1 MDATR
6 AAAQPASAT
15 ARVPSLKETV
25 APANDPAEHEAD
37 RIADAVLQG
46 RRWPLPGQSGWSAA
60 TDPASLAPS
69 PAGRERAG
77 ESLIQRSA
85 KPGDGEPAAVTA
97 PTSASP
103 LLVPDDANASPG
115 QMRKGEFMAA
125 LRAGICAA
133 VDAALAGTGRDSEGC
148 PWIEHW
154 LGYYET
160 RSAVDIERALLR
172 YAPEAAGVP
181 TAAQY
186 IRVVTARVSQ
196 SAQRWARTGEVT
208 GLPDEMPG
216 AAGGGGLLA
225 GLGAMFFKPRS
236 GGAHAADPVSVR
248 EQLGRGESLGGG
260 LRARMEGAFGTSF
273 SAVRLHTDGTAA
285 RLSNQLNARAFA
297 IGPHI
302 AFGGGEFQPGTPAGD
317 ALIAHELAHVVQ
329 QGQGGEGAPGGVP
342 SGAREPVASGATST
356 ALEHDADSAAAGVAA
371 TLWDAGSVS
380 GLHREA
386 RPRLR
391 SGLSLQRCASKPKTA
406 VPGAQGAPAKVKL
419 TPLQE
424 RQQSLSG
431 AGERLRDV
439 SAWATGQQKQ
449 QGVPDI
455 KGVKDL
461 APAEAAKVAEAI
473 DLLTKANATF
483 GIQALDE
490 IGPQLDEVVAKTK
503 AARSTSGATGGDS
516 QDQRLAANQTR
527 LSLNRA
533 IDASNEVNTRVTA
546 LSQTLDVAAIKE
558 HTDAIAAAL
567 DGLQNDASAIDDA
580 YDAIRKHVRSVK
592 ELVRDLKARSSQLPA
607 AVGRILF
614 VLRSF
619 LALNAP
625 GRAVAPTDDEI
636 KAYLAGTQG
645 NLGQDFNLVFGD
657 GRETMGFDLFVI
669 YASVLE
675 QQLAVRAKMA
685 AAQVKPA
692 SPVPTL
698 GNAEDFFKALKT
710 KGNAEV
716 IDAYDSYAG
725 AYFYHRV
732 IDKFDDMKVSGVV
745 ELYTR
750 PLSIFGLRPLVC
762 TGFAML
768 GAHLLQQAGAS
779 LKAFH
784 VAVRASDEA
793 IVENRIDAGHALAH
807 LTRKGQDLWVT
818 NATVEASK
826 ADAERTV
833 GWDPKDKTLRE
844 ATGSTV
850 PGANANLEKALGERG
865 DAIRNR
871 GSGGRRR

>member
-6 AAAQPASAT
+6 AATQPASAT

-25 APANDPAEHEAD
+25 APANDPVGHEAD

-46 RRWPLPGQSGWSAA
+46 RRWPLPGPSGWSAA
-60 TDPASLAPS
+60 TDPGLPAP
-69 PAGRERAG
+69 P
-77 ESLIQRSA
+77 
-85 KPGDGEPAAVTA
+85 PAATG
-97 PTSASP
+97 ASP
-103 LLVPDDANASPG
+103 LLVADDVNASPG

-160 RSAVDIERALLR
+160 RDAVDIERALLR

-181 TAAQY
+181 SAAQY
-186 IRVVTARVSQ
+186 LRLITARVSQ

-216 AAGGGGLLA
+216 AAGGGLLA

-260 LRARMEGAFGTSF
+260 LRARMEGAFGTRF
-273 SAVRLHTDGTAA
+273 SAVRLHTDGNAA
-285 RLSNQLNARAFA
+285 RLSNRLNARAFA

-329 QGQGGEGAPGGVP
+329 QGQGGEAAASPAREAAVSGAPE
-342 SGAREPVASGATST
+342 A
-356 ALEHDADSAAAGVAA
+356 ALEHDADAAAAGVAA

-419 TPLQE
+419 TLLQE

-439 SAWATGQQKQ
+439 SAWAAGQQKQ

-455 KGVKDL
+455 RGVKEL
-461 APAEAAKVAEAI
+461 APAEAARVAEAI
-473 DLLTKANATF
+473 ELLGKASAPF
-483 GIQALDE
+483 SSQALDE
-490 IGPQLDEVVAKTK
+490 LGPQLDEIVAKTK
-503 AARSTSGATGGDS
+503 AARSTSGPTGGDS
-516 QDQRLAANQTR
+516 LDQRLAADQTR

-533 IDASNEVNTRVTA
+533 IDASNEVDTRVTA

-558 HTDAIAAAL
+558 HTDAIATAL
-567 DGLQNDASAIDDA
+567 AGLRNDTGAIDDA
-580 YDAIRKHVRSVK
+580 YDGIRKHVRSVK
-592 ELVRDLKARSSQLPA
+592 ELVRDLKTRSSQLPPA
-607 AVGRILF
+607 LGRILF

-625 GRAVAPTDDEI
+625 GRVAAPTDDEI
-636 KAYLAGTQG
+636 KAYLAGKQG

-657 GRETMGFDLFVI
+657 GRETMGFDVFVL

-698 GNAEDFFKALKT
+698 GNAEDFFKALKG
-710 KGNAEV
+710 KGNDEV

-732 IDKFDDMKVSGVV
+732 IDKFDDMKVSGVA

-784 VAVRASDEA
+784 VAVRATDEA
-793 IVENRIDAGHALAH
+793 IVENRIDAGHALGH
-807 LTRKGQDLWVT
+807 LTRKGKDLWVT

>member
-1 MDATR
+1 M
-6 AAAQPASAT
+6 
-15 ARVPSLKETV
+15 
-25 APANDPAEHEAD
+25 
-37 RIADAVLQG
+37 
-46 RRWPLPGQSGWSAA
+46 
-60 TDPASLAPS
+60 
-69 PAGRERAG
+69 
-77 ESLIQRSA
+77 
-85 KPGDGEPAAVTA
+85 
-97 PTSASP
+97 
-103 LLVPDDANASPG
+103 
-115 QMRKGEFMAA
+115 
-125 LRAGICAA
+125 
-133 VDAALAGTGRDSEGC
+133 
-148 PWIEHW
+148 
-154 LGYYET
+154 
-160 RSAVDIERALLR
+160 
-172 YAPEAAGVP
+172 
-181 TAAQY
+181 
-186 IRVVTARVSQ
+186 
-196 SAQRWARTGEVT
+196 
-208 GLPDEMPG
+208 
-216 AAGGGGLLA
+216 
-225 GLGAMFFKPRS
+225 
-236 GGAHAADPVSVR
+236 
-248 EQLGRGESLGGG
+248 
-260 LRARMEGAFGTSF
+260 
-273 SAVRLHTDGTAA
+273 
-285 RLSNQLNARAFA
+285 
-297 IGPHI
+297 
-302 AFGGGEFQPGTPAGD
+302 
-317 ALIAHELAHVVQ
+317 
-329 QGQGGEGAPGGVP
+329 
-342 SGAREPVASGATST
+342 
-356 ALEHDADSAAAGVAA
+356 
-371 TLWDAGSVS
+371 
-380 GLHREA
+380 
-386 RPRLR
+386 
-391 SGLSLQRCASKPKTA
+391 
-406 VPGAQGAPAKVKL
+406 
-419 TPLQE
+419 
-424 RQQSLSG
+424 
-431 AGERLRDV
+431 
-439 SAWATGQQKQ
+439 
-449 QGVPDI
+449 
-455 KGVKDL
+455 
-461 APAEAAKVAEAI
+461 
-473 DLLTKANATF
+473 
-483 GIQALDE
+483 
-490 IGPQLDEVVAKTK
+490 
-503 AARSTSGATGGDS
+503 
-516 QDQRLAANQTR
+516 
-527 LSLNRA
+527 
-533 IDASNEVNTRVTA
+533 TA

-580 YDAIRKHVRSVK
+580 YDAIRKHVRAVK
-592 ELVRDLKARSSQLPA
+592 ELVRDLKTRSSQLPA

-619 LALNAP
+619 LALNTP

-657 GRETMGFDLFVI
+657 GRETMGFDVFVI

-732 IDKFDDMKVSGVV
+732 IDKFDDMKVSGVA